1 MMLSFAASSSAMARQ
16 KRQSGQVG
24 FLQKNKHDPCKMLMV
39 IIQEHA
45 QDNH

>member
-16 KRQSGQVG
+16 KRQYGQFG

-45 QDNH
+45 QDKH